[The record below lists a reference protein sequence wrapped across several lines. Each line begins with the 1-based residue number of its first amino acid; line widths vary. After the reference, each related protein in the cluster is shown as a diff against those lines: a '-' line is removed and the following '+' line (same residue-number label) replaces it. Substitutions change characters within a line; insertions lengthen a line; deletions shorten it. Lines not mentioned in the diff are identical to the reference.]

1 MAIVKFANTV
11 QVITTTLVSE
21 FKTKGVVVMP
31 PHIQTMMF
39 NHFKH
44 HLPEALERC
53 RKKEEERK
61 EKEREQQR
69 LAN

>member
-1 MAIVKFANTV
+1 
-11 QVITTTLVSE
+11 
-21 FKTKGVVVMP
+21 MP

-53 RKKEEERK
+53 RKKEKERK
-61 EKEREQQR
+61 EKEREEQKVKQ
-69 LAN
+69 

>member
-1 MAIVKFANTV
+1 
-11 QVITTTLVSE
+11 
-21 FKTKGVVVMP
+21 MP

-39 NHFKH
+39 EHFNQ

-53 RKKEEERK
+53 RKKEKERK

>member
-1 MAIVKFANTV
+1 MKPQQI
-11 QVITTTLVSE
+11 
-21 FKTKGVVVMP
+21 P

-53 RKKEEERK
+53 KQK
-61 EKEREQQR
+61 EKERKQEKKKKR
-69 LAN
+69 N

>member
-1 MAIVKFANTV
+1 
-11 QVITTTLVSE
+11 
-21 FKTKGVVVMP
+21 MP

-53 RKKEEERK
+53 RKKEKARK
-61 EKEREQQR
+61 EQEREKQKVKQWR
-69 LAN
+69 

>member
-1 MAIVKFANTV
+1 MPPRP
-11 QVITTTLVSE
+11 
-21 FKTKGVVVMP
+21 MP

-39 NHFKH
+39 NFLKH
-44 HLPEALERC
+44 HEEEGLERC
-53 RKKEEERK
+53 RKKEKERK